1 MANFYFD
8 KNKNNN
14 KIRRFDN
21 RLLYFLAFKL
31 PLNSSYS
38 NRTMTNYFNII
49 ISRNEVKHKKNPPSS
64 YSSDDLSVIHNL
76 VINNIFK
83 FYFEV

>member
-14 KIRRFDN
+14 KIRRFDK

-38 NRTMTNYFNII
+38 NRTMTNYFNIL
-49 ISRNEVKHKKNPPSS
+49 ISRNEVKHKKNPPSF

>member
-1 MANFYFD
+1 MADFYFD

-38 NRTMTNYFNII
+38 NRTMTNYFNIL
-49 ISRNEVKHKKNPPSS
+49 ISRNEVKHKKNSPSS
-64 YSSDDLSVIHNL
+64 YFSDDLSVIHNL

>member
-1 MANFYFD
+1 MADFYLD

-14 KIRRFDN
+14 KVRRLDN

-38 NRTMTNYFNII
+38 NRTMTNYFNILI
-49 ISRNEVKHKKNPPSS
+49 IRNEVKHKKNSS
-64 YSSDDLSVIHNL
+64 FSDDLSIIHNL

-83 FYFEV
+83 FYLEL